1 MAYFTLVRPI
11 LEYGCAAWDL
21 YLSRDIKTLKQIQ
34 NKALQF
40 RLRGRVCFTDL
51 RKKKTNIESFKDR
64 RKTVR
69 LNIYCKSID
78 NGVIKD
84 THCNGPLKTRTT
96 R

>member
-1 MAYFTLVRPI
+1 MDVQHGIFTCHEI
-11 LEYGCAAWDL
+11 LKHLSKFKIRHFNLDYGVGFASLIC
-21 YLSRDIKTLKQIQ
+21 
-34 NKALQF
+34 
-40 RLRGRVCFTDL
+40 G
-51 RKKKTNIESFKDR
+51 KKKTNIESFKDR